1 MDRIDAM
8 RLFLRVA
15 DAGSFS
21 KAAADLGIG
30 QPTVSRRIQDLEH
43 RLGADL
49 FLRTT
54 RALALTE
61 AGTRFYGR
69 ARDIL
74 AEFDD
79 AEAEARGLDH
89 EPVGLLRIT
98 APQSLGRLVI
108 APALNSFLKLYPH
121 IRIDMILDDTF
132 TDLVEEGVDLAFR
145 IGTLPDSSM
154 MARRMG
160 ETPRNLWASPAY
172 LKEYGTPNHPEELA
186 DHDAI
191 LFRQHASDRVW
202 TFENGKETASVKVDG
217 RFRASSGDV
226 LVQAAIDSLGILLTP
241 EWLVLPNVRA
251 GELVRVLPEWTAPA
265 ASIHCVW
272 TSGKLKGKAKLFAEH
287 MADALKF
294 PDTLEAPV
302 S

>member
-8 RLFLRVA
+8 RLFIRVS

-21 KAAADLGIG
+21 KAANDLGIG

-54 RALALTE
+54 RALSLTE
-61 AGTRFYGR
+61 AGTKFYGR
-69 ARDIL
+69 AQDIL

-98 APQSLGRLVI
+98 APQSLGRIII
-108 APALNSFLKLYPH
+108 APHLNSFLKLYPH

-132 TDLVEEGVDLAFR
+132 TDLVGEGIDLAFR

-154 MARRMG
+154 MAKRMG
-160 ETPRNLWASPAY
+160 ETRRSLWASPAY
-172 LKEYGTPNHPEELA
+172 LSEFGTPDHPHDLA
-186 DHDAI
+186 DHEA
-191 LFRQHASDRVW
+191 LLYRQLANNPLW
-202 TFENGKETASVKVDG
+202 TFENGKDAAEVKVDG
-217 RFRASSGDV
+217 RFQASSGDV
-226 LVQAAIDSLGILLTP
+226 LVEAAIENLGILLSP
-241 EWLVLPNVRA
+241 DWLVTAKVKN
-251 GELVRVLPEWTAPA
+251 GELVRVLPGWFAPPVI
-265 ASIHCVW
+265 IHCVW

-294 PDTLEAPV
+294 VEG
-302 S
+302 